1 MSSGLAII
9 LVLAIVIGLSMSVG
23 ENGLQ
28 QVIPAL
34 LSFIDNYLIPFLL
47 GLAFLI
53 FVWNAVRFFVIGGA
67 TDEGKEN
74 AKNLALYSIAAFIF
88 ILSFWGLVNI
98 LVNGLNLDNCNNQL
112 VPDYLSDEYTSYAPC
127 TSPRPQPRPDN
138 LVPRS
143 PVNNDPIEVTPLP
156 PLPSQPQNAPLPPIT
171 EPIAI

>member
-9 LVLAIVIGLSMSVG
+9 LVLVIVIGISLAASPS
-23 ENGLQ
+23 GLQ
-28 QVIPAL
+28 EVFPAL
-34 LSFIDNYLIPFLL
+34 LSFIDAYLIPFLL
-47 GLAFLI
+47 GIAFLM
-53 FVWNAVRFFVIGGA
+53 FVVNAIRYFVISSD
-67 TDEGKEN
+67 TDDGQEN
-74 AKNLALYSIAAFIF
+74 AKNLALYSVAAFVF
-88 ILSFWGLVNI
+88 LLSFWGLVNI
-98 LVNGLNLDNCNNQL
+98 LVSGLGLDNCNNQL
-112 VPDYLSDEYTSYAPC
+112 VPDYLGEDYASYAPC